1 MQMTQSEKRSI
12 FSLAGIFALRMFG
25 LFLLLPV
32 LSLHAASFS
41 GSTAFLVG
49 LALGVYG
56 LTQAVF
62 QIPMG
67 LLSDKFGRK
76 TLITIGLSV
85 FALGSV
91 IAALSTSIEW
101 LIVGRAVQGAGAVS
115 SAVLALTADL
125 TREEQRTKA
134 MAIIGMSIGFAF
146 LLSMTLAPLLAEKIG
161 VNGLFWITAI
171 LAVIAIIVLYRV
183 VPNPYRTVLHRDVT
197 PVVGQIGSA
206 LKNTQLLQLD
216 FGIFVL
222 HFVLT
227 ALFVVLPA
235 EINRIG
241 GYEIGQHWKIYL
253 PLILLSVVGM
263 LPLILIGSRRGKVT
277 ASFRLTTIILAISLS
292 GLALVVG
299 EDRPGFLYL
308 LISLWLFFVGFN
320 ALEAMLPSLVSRVA
334 PAARKGTAI
343 GVYNSLQFLG
353 VFVGGAVSGLML
365 GRYGSGSVFW
375 LCSGLVIVWAA
386 LSFVFPKFRLSS
398 SRVID
403 IAEIPVSQRQALIDR
418 IGRVR
423 GVQEVTLV
431 SGETLAYLKVDDK
444 ELDTAAL
451 YQLKQT

>member
-1 MQMTQSEKRSI
+1 MNRSEKRAV

-32 LSLHAASFS
+32 LSLHAATFT

-49 LALGVYG
+49 LALGMYG

-62 QIPMG
+62 QIPVG

-76 TLITIGLSV
+76 LLIAIGLGV
-85 FALGSV
+85 FTLGSV
-91 IAALSTSIEW
+91 IAAVATSIEW

-146 LLSMTLAPLLAEKIG
+146 LLSMSLAPPLAAQIG
-161 VNGLFWITAI
+161 VSGLFWITAS
-171 LAVIAIIVLYRV
+171 LAIFAIIVLYWI
-183 VPNPYRTVLHRDVT
+183 VPNPHRTVLHRDVT
-197 PVVGQIGSA
+197 PVLGQLGGV
-206 LKNTQLLQLD
+206 LKNPQLLQLD
-216 FGIFVL
+216 FGIFIL

-227 ALFVVLPA
+227 ALFVVLPG

-241 GYEIGQHWKIYL
+241 SYEIGQHWKVYL

-263 LPLILIGSRRGKVT
+263 LPLVLIGSKKGRVT
-277 ASFRLTTIILAISLS
+277 ASFRLTTVILAVSLG
-292 GLALVVG
+292 GLATVSG
-299 EDRPGFLYL
+299 AEGSGFLSL
-308 LISLWLFFVGFN
+308 LVSLWLFFVGFN

-353 VFVGGAVSGLML
+353 VFVGGTVAGLVL
-365 GRYGSGSVFW
+365 GRSGSGSVFW
-375 LCSGLVIVWAA
+375 LCSVLVAIWAA
-386 LSFVFPKFRLSS
+386 LTFVFPKFSLSS

-403 IAEIPVSQRQALIDR
+403 LGEIPVSQRKALIDR

-423 GVQEVTLV
+423 GVQEVTVV
-431 SGETLAYLKVDDK
+431 SGDTLAYLKVDDK
-444 ELDTAAL
+444 ELDTTAL
-451 YQLKQT
+451 HQLKQT